1 MSRARQNPTRRY
13 IPFENPMPELYA
25 YTDYRKYLS
34 DAWSE
39 RKSLDPRFSHRFIAQ
54 RAGFASSAF
63 FSRILSGD
71 VNLTP
76 SGALR
81 LADVFHL
88 GYQETRYF
96 ELLVL
101 LDQARSQEERMHF
114 LDRIAVWRKTP
125 VSVIESSQ
133 VAFCRDWRA
142 VAILESLDLVEHRD
156 DHAFLGSLLRPA
168 ATGDEFEAILS
179 LLEDLELARRDADG
193 IWRKTEA
200 IISTGDSDS
209 EAIDIFRQST
219 MELGIAAIDRFSRED
234 RSISTLT
241 VTLSKASFERLRD
254 RLRHLRRDILAI
266 ARGDDEIDRVVQI
279 NFQAFPLVLRP
290 KATAS

>member
-1 MSRARQNPTRRY
+1 
-13 IPFENPMPELYA
+13 MPDLNT
-25 YTDYRKYLS
+25 YTDYRKFLS
-34 DAWSE
+34 DAWTE
-39 RKSLDPRFSHRFIAQ
+39 RKAQDPRFSHRFIGQ

-81 LADVFHL
+81 LAEVFHL

-114 LDRIAVWRKTP
+114 LDRIATWRRTP
-125 VSVIESSQ
+125 VAVMESSQ

-142 VAILESLDLVEHRD
+142 VAILECLDLLEHRD
-156 DHAFLGSLLRPA
+156 DHALLGSFLKPS
-168 ATGDEFEAILS
+168 ATGDEVEEILK
-179 LLEDLELARRDADG
+179 LLENLGLARRDDQG
-193 IWRKTEA
+193 IWRSTETTL
-200 IISTGDSDS
+200 STGDS
-209 EAIDIFRQST
+209 EAQAVDIFRQST
-219 MELGIAAIDRFSRED
+219 MELGIASIDRFTRED

-241 VTLSKASFERLRD
+241 VTLSKASFERVRD
-254 RLRHLRRDILAI
+254 RLRHLRRDILEI
-266 ARGDDEIDRVVQI
+266 SRGDEESDRVVQI
-279 NFQAFPLVLRP
+279 NFQAFPLAIRSEG
-290 KATAS
+290 ATP

>member
-1 MSRARQNPTRRY
+1 
-13 IPFENPMPELYA
+13 MPDLYT
-25 YTDYRKYLS
+25 YTDYRKFLS
-34 DAWSE
+34 DAWME
-39 RKSLDPRFSHRFIAQ
+39 RKAQDSRFSHRFIAQ

-81 LADVFHL
+81 LAEVFHL
-88 GYQETRYF
+88 GHQETRYF

-101 LDQARSQEERMHF
+101 LDQARSQDERVHF
-114 LDRIAVWRKTP
+114 LDRIAAWRRTP

-133 VAFCRDWRA
+133 VAFCKDWRA
-142 VAILESLDLVEHRD
+142 VAILEALDLVEHRD
-156 DHAFLGSLLRPA
+156 DHALLGSLLRPS
-168 ATGDEFEAILS
+168 ATASETEEVLA
-179 LLEDLELARRDADG
+179 LLENLGLARRDEHG

-200 IISTGDSDS
+200 ILSTGDAES

-219 MELGIAAIDRFSRED
+219 MELGIASIDRFSRED

-241 VTLSKASFERLRD
+241 VTLSKASFERVRD
-254 RLRHLRRDILAI
+254 RLRHLRRDILEI
-266 ARGDDEIDRVVQI
+266 ARGDEQADRVVQI
-279 NFQAFPLVLRP
+279 NFQAFPLAIRTDEITP
-290 KATAS
+290 